1 MKKSKLDEIRERTG
15 IVGLSEKEKKEMFQ
29 KFVNAGGK
37 VVELEENKRRAELKK
52 RAALISDNKMSSKKK
67 EEHLPREVN
76 KEYRNYNPINR
87 WIEKFSSMLDCFFN
101 RILSFGGRSFT
112 EKFKNFLLIDFQNAL
127 IRSRMILASILYQ
140 DKIVSQEIKKK
151 LLLDNTFPYYYELV
165 YRFDNLYDE
174 NKFAFLERMKIS
186 LETVDEVKP
195 VILSLFK
202 ELMILQPYL
211 ASLKAGIEKGLWLEK
226 ELRNLPSTIYY
237 ENLKRIT
244 YNVDF
249 IFGKVYSKLFL
260 LVDFYYRQRSKLDET
275 LREFLDFDEK
285 DSVGYYTFI
294 WKQELT
300 KIIKEEE
307 RLEKQKIE
315 KENKETPTDA
325 IQDLS
330 GNVADGIKFILANI
344 SPEQSMKKFV
354 ESKDNRALFNIKDK
368 IFYTYLIVDFFDKE
382 FSFVFTSNRVEFG
395 IVFIDGNRID
405 VRKELSNIYYRFNN
419 LLEKIDDY
427 LKLLRELKKVEEDSF
442 MSFQEKNS
450 RLNQISIQ
458 RSQLSRVIRKDAKN
472 LFEEFTNKLLYIISD
487 YQGENKILQNPDSL
501 IEFDLQLDGERF
513 SNGKKVIEIIESA
526 YKYSSAA
533 SFLFSEAD
541 LGGLGIFLEKPIYL
555 NFDLS
560 TTLNV

>member
-15 IVGLSEKEKKEMFQ
+15 IIGLSEKEKKEMFQ

-37 VVELEENKRRAELKK
+37 VVELEENKKRSQLKK
-52 RAALISDNKMSSKKK
+52 RANIITESK
-67 EEHLPREVN
+67 EEKRKKIESNLRET
-76 KEYRNYNPINR
+76 KDDYKTYNPINR

-101 RILSFGGRSFT
+101 RILSFGGKSFT
-112 EKFKNFLLIDFQNAL
+112 ERFKNFLLIDFQNAL
-127 IRSRMILASILYQ
+127 LRSRMILASILYQ

-174 NKFAFLERMKIS
+174 NKFSFLERMKIS

-195 VILSLFK
+195 VILSIFK

-226 ELRNLPSTIYY
+226 ELRNLPSAIYY
-237 ENLKRIT
+237 DNLKKINS
-244 YNVDF
+244 NVDF

-260 LVDFYYRQRSKLDET
+260 LVDFYYRQRVKLNES
-275 LREFLDFDEK
+275 LRDFLDFDEK
-285 DSVGYYTFI
+285 DSMGYYTFI

-300 KIIKEEE
+300 KIMKEEE
-307 RLEKQKIE
+307 KLAKEKLEEQNNIKPE
-315 KENKETPTDA
+315 DA

-330 GNVADGIKFILANI
+330 ENVAEGIKFILTSI
-344 SPEQSMKKFV
+344 SPEQNMKKFI
-354 ESKDNRALFNIKDK
+354 ESKDNRSLFNIKDK

-382 FSFVFTSNRVEFG
+382 FSFIFTSNRVEFG

-405 VRKELSNIYYRFNN
+405 VRKELSNIYYRVNN

-427 LKLLRELKKVEEDSF
+427 LKLMRELKKIEEDSF

-458 RSQLSRVIRKDAKN
+458 RSQLSRIIRKDAKN
-472 LFEEFTNKLLYIISD
+472 LFEEFSNKLLYIISD
-487 YQGENKILQNPDSL
+487 YRGENKILQNPENV
-501 IEFDLQLDGERF
+501 IEFDIQLDGERF

-526 YKYSSAA
+526 YKYATAA
-533 SFLFSEAD
+533 SFLFSDAD

-560 TTLNV
+560 S